1 MSSDTYECRKIPIPA
16 DTGMDFDDDV
26 TELETFG
33 AAVKLSRTCKM
44 ESTFP
49 TVSNAAKV
57 LSHGLKTEK
66 KTTSTMNSGGEEEK
80 TTISEQG
87 VSTCAS
93 MQLPSLD
100 GIPCFDPEENS
111 SHENLN
117 SEEVGLNKAQH
128 VMTRVSGNEMKLN
141 TLSNAVSDKE
151 TNAAKKNET
160 SFCSGDTHEERLIM
174 GTERKNTDCCK
185 TTIPNT
191 ASHSSAE
198 AAKSPSPTQIPL
210 AGMTDCSD
218 MDQGKNSS
226 RKPTRKLSKELDPVG
241 QILKMQTELLKSPS
255 HQAHEQPVVSCE
267 NSNAAPAQ
275 VPQSPNPLVSSST
288 EAVPARISNPSGSA
302 RNTWTSLFQGVPKSE

>member
-1 MSSDTYECRKIPIPA
+1 MSSDSYQCRKIPIPD

-49 TVSNAAKV
+49 TVSNTAKV

-66 KTTSTMNSGGEEEK
+66 KNTSTINSGGEEDK
-80 TTISEQG
+80 NTICGQG
-87 VSTCAS
+87 VSACAS

-100 GIPCFDPEENS
+100 GIPCFSPKENS
-111 SHENLN
+111 SHESLN
-117 SEEVGLNKAQH
+117 SEQVGLNKAQH
-128 VMTRVSGNEMKLN
+128 VMTRVSGNEIKLN

-151 TNAAKKNET
+151 ANGAEKKET
-160 SFCSGDTHEERLIM
+160 SLCSSDTHEERLIM
-174 GTERKNTDCCK
+174 DTDHKNTDYCK
-185 TTIPNT
+185 TTVPNT
-191 ASHSSAE
+191 ASRSLAE
-198 AAKSPSPTQIPL
+198 AAKSPSPSQIPL

-218 MDQGKNSS
+218 MDQGKNTSG
-226 RKPTRKLSKELDPVG
+226 KPTRKLSKELDPVG

-255 HQAHEQPVVSCE
+255 HQAHEQPVVSCD

-275 VPQSPNPLVSSST
+275 VPQSPKPLVSSST
-288 EAVPARISNPSGSA
+288 EAVPASTSNPSGSS